1 MIDQLKPDHEYTV
14 HLNIK
19 VICTT
24 DKDRHQIY
32 PELVDE
38 VEFISIQDQDMNT
51 LELDP
56 DFQSTLE
63 DQIIERLD
71 L

>member
-1 MIDQLKPDHEYTV
+1 MINKLKPNHEYTV
-14 HLNIK
+14 RLAIK

-24 DKDRHQIY
+24 DKDSQQIY

-38 VEFISIQDQDMNT
+38 VDLLSIRDQNNDL
-51 LELDP
+51 LELDT
-56 DFQSTLE
+56 DFQSQLE

>member
-14 HLNIK
+14 RLVIK

-24 DKDRHQIY
+24 DKDSKQIY

-38 VEFISIQDQDMNT
+38 VDFLSIRDQDNDL

-56 DFQSTLE
+56 DFQSQLE
-63 DQIIERLD
+63 DQIIEQLD

>member
-1 MIDQLKPDHEYTV
+1 MDALKPNNEYTV
-14 HLNIK
+14 RLVIK

-24 DKDRHQIY
+24 DKDPHKIY

-38 VEFISIQDQDMNT
+38 IELLSIRDQNNDL

-63 DQIIERLD
+63 DQIIEELD